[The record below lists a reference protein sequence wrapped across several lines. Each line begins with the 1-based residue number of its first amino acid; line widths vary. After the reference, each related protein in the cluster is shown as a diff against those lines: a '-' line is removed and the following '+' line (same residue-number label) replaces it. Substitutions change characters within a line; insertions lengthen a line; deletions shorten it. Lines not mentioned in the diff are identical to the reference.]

1 MRKSTFI
8 KCVLLLALV
17 FIFLQ
22 YFSFTSLYSVGS
34 TAKNGRN
41 SGAQTAAILDLVN
54 TFTSKCHHWDIPIF
68 VIEPEVLQSL
78 LTVSESESRLY
89 CVHLCSAGDVISLGT
104 FGEDW
109 EKRGSLLRELRDLDL
124 VPNEVTSP
132 DPRLLSL
139 ERLTVPSI
147 PTHYLIHSSG
157 RIRPLIHLVVFYK
170 RADNFLWHSHL
181 NLSNKTSALHLEGQS
196 LPFGNSAGG
205 YDRFPVHGNRID
217 GIWLHFPHTIKEFLA
232 QIPHAKY
239 IECDYHRAQV
249 FLNKN
254 PQDNT
259 EEAKQFL
266 RKGRQLLSRG
276 KEILDDLGVP
286 FWLSSGTCL
295 GWYRQCGI
303 ISYSKDIDFG
313 VWIKNYQ
320 EDIVAAFEGR
330 GFSLKHVF
338 GKESDSYEL
347 SFKAGDIKIDL
358 FFFYEEAKYMWNGGT
373 EAWTGQKYKYFFPKF
388 DVCWTEFLGLRVRVP
403 CPTLPYVTA
412 NYGQNWNSPVR
423 HWDWMTSPANVKEN
437 GVWPKHEWNKVIQVY
452 E

>member
-8 KCVLLLALV
+8 KSLLLLSLV

-22 YFSFTSLYSVGS
+22 YFSFKSIYSVGS
-34 TAKNGRN
+34 TGKNGRY
-41 SGAQTAAILDLVN
+41 SGIQSAAILDLVN
-54 TFTSKCHHWDIPIF
+54 TFTSRCHHRDVPIF
-68 VIEPEVLQSL
+68 VIEPEVLRSL
-78 LTVSESESRLY
+78 LTVSESESQLL
-89 CVHLCSAGDVISLGT
+89 CVHLCSAGD
-104 FGEDW
+104 
-109 EKRGSLLRELRDLDL
+109 GSLLRELRDHDLDL
-124 VPNEVTSP
+124 IEVTSP

-147 PTHYLIHSSG
+147 PTHYLIHPSG

-181 NLSNKTSALHLEGQS
+181 NLSNKTNALLLDSQR
-196 LPFGNSAGG
+196 LTFGKSAGG
-205 YDRFPVHGNRID
+205 YDRFPVHGNRVD

-232 QIPHAKY
+232 QIPHAKF
-239 IECDYHRAQV
+239 IECDYYRAHT
-249 FLNKN
+249 FLSKY
-254 PQDNT
+254 PQDSS
-259 EEAKQFL
+259 EDAKQFL

-276 KEILDDLGVP
+276 KEILDDLGVE

-303 ISYSKDIDFG
+303 ITYSKDIDFG

-320 EDIVAAFEGR
+320 EDIVTAFEGR

-373 EAWTGQKYKYFFPKF
+373 DVLTGQKYKYFFPKF

-412 NYGQNWNSPVR
+412 NYGQNWNSPVKQ
-423 HWDWMTSPANVKEN
+423 WDWMKSPANVKDN
-437 GVWPKHEWNKVIQVY
+437 GVWPKGEWDKVMQVY